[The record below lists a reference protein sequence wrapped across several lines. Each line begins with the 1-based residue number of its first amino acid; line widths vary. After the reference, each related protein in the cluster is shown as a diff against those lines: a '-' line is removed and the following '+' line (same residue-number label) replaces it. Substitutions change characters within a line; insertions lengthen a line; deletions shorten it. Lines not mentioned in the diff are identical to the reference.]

1 MKINIFD
8 SYNSPTESTI
18 KRHIS
23 TLLLAILLN
32 WILWFCLSQTHYQTL
47 SASLLRAEIFEDIW
61 TTALETLILFEA
73 SLVYSRWII
82 ITTWKVKLS
91 FRTLVSQCLI
101 LLVANFLSAMVI
113 ALFYG
118 WIDSDMAIPD
128 YRNRIILCDGITVYF
143 ATSIFFVSYVF
154 NRHREE
160 EKKLLLAER
169 KDLESKNNAMQA
181 QLEKL
186 ALTMDNHFVFNSLST
201 LSGLIRHNQDKAEEF
216 LDLFSRIYRY
226 LVSSSKKR
234 VVTFDQEISFTED
247 YIEMAR
253 IRYPGIQFY
262 LDDSCHNVSYLV
274 SPVSIQAMV
283 ENAIRHN
290 RHGENDGLYIR
301 VYVQGDYIC
310 IENNLLPRRDQYT
323 STHTG
328 LNNLDERYKLIC
340 GKGIRVSR
348 GPDSFLVRIPIIDIN
363 DENIDY

>member
-1 MKINIFD
+1 MKINIFESYRNTTD
-8 SYNSPTESTI
+8 STF

-32 WILWFCLSQTHYQTL
+32 WILWFCLSQSYYQTL
-47 SASLLRAEIFEDIW
+47 SAPELRSEILEDIW
-61 TTALETLILFEA
+61 TTALETIILFEA
-73 SLVYSRWII
+73 SLIYSRWII
-82 ITTWKVKLS
+82 ITTRKVQLT
-91 FRTLVSQCLI
+91 FQTLVLQCLI
-101 LLVANFLSAMVI
+101 LLSANFLSAIII

-118 WIDSDMAIPD
+118 WLDPDMATPD
-128 YRNRIILCDGITVYF
+128 YQQRIILSDGITVYF

-154 NRHREE
+154 NKHREE
-160 EKKLLLAER
+160 ENRLLIAER
-169 KDLESKNNAMQA
+169 NDLESKNNAMQA

-201 LSGLIRHNQDKAEEF
+201 LSGLIRQDQDKAEEF
-216 LDLFSRIYRY
+216 LDFFSRIYRY

-234 VVTFDQEISFTED
+234 FVTFDQEMAFTED
-247 YIEMAR
+247 YIDMAR

-262 LDDSCHNVSYLV
+262 IDDSCYHVSCLV
-274 SPVSIQAMV
+274 SPVSVQTMV

-301 VYVQGDYIC
+301 ICVRDGYIC

-328 LNNLDERYKLIC
+328 LSNLDERYKLIC
-340 GKGIRVSR
+340 GKGILVSR
-348 GPDSFLVRIPIIDIN
+348 GPETFLVRIPIIDID
-363 DENIDY
+363 DENVDY